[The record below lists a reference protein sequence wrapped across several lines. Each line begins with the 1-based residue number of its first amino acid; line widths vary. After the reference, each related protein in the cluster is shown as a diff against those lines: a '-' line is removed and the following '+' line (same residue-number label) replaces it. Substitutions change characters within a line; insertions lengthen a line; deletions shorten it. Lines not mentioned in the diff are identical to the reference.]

1 MTVLLLFRPGILTY
15 DGGKNYFFWHSYVYL
30 YIFGAADYQV
40 SAVWLE

>member
-30 YIFGAADYQV
+30 YIFGAYYQL
-40 SAVWLE
+40 STFWFE